1 MPTRDL
7 WPGANVRLVVGTRGG
22 RAGRFEEGT
31 RAVVVD
37 PGRHHITSF
46 SAAYHVAGERPRRPA
61 RGVVIRLDDGS
72 EVTVSRRAL
81 ALVAPDHPLRPEPD
95 GTLAEWWRHQ
105 LLPWGVEGVPVG
117 SLVPSSFPAV
127 CQVLH
132 PWLMAPEGRA
142 VSWQEIA
149 QEHGYSSVQELD
161 GTRTNFV
168 IPLANEIGGS
178 PTEGELDDETAATL
192 VDVLAQAT
200 STPEDICVAIWEGWG
215 DVPPQ
220 RFPGSARIATPG
232 RGHFLLRGPLRG
244 VLQSVAASRTRRPA
258 AGLWWPANRAWF
270 VATDIDFEWTFV
282 AGDQDLIEALVA
294 DERLEVAPTRFDAAA
309 NQAHEPA

>member
-1 MPTRDL
+1 MATRDL
-7 WPGANVRLVVGTRGG
+7 WPGASVRLVGSRRRRGS
-22 RAGRFEEGT
+22 RLEGS

-46 SAAYHVAGERPRRPA
+46 AGLYHAAGERPRRPR
-61 RGVVIRLDDGS
+61 RGVAIRLDDGS
-72 EVTVSRRAL
+72 EATVPRSAL
-81 ALVAPDHPLRPEPD
+81 TLVAPDHPLRPEPD
-95 GTLAEWWRHQ
+95 GAHAEWWLRQ
-105 LLPWGVEGVPVG
+105 LMPWGVEGVPVG

-132 PWLMAPEGRA
+132 PWLVAPEGRA
-142 VSWQEIA
+142 ASWQEIA
-149 QEHGYSSVQELD
+149 QEHGCSSVRELD

-178 PTEGELDDETAATL
+178 PTEGELGDETAATL
-192 VDVLAQAT
+192 VDVLSQAT
-200 STPEDICVAIWEGWG
+200 STADDVFVAIWEGWG
-215 DVPPQ
+215 DIPPQ
-220 RFPGSARIATPG
+220 RFPKAARIPTPK

-258 AGLWWPANRAWF
+258 AGLWWPADRAWF
-270 VATDIDFEWTFV
+270 VATEIDFEWTFV
-282 AGDQDLIEALVA
+282 AGDQDLIDALVA